1 MNVLRTLPI
10 HGICLLQS
18 VLALLCLALQ
28 PVSAADT
35 GPYDVRI
42 EQVDAGEFPLVTLYV
57 TVTEP
62 SSGEII
68 SGLKQEQFFITEDGQ
83 SVEIVRFSAGNPGPI
98 STVLAIDRSG
108 SMSDEGKLVGA
119 KQAAH
124 AFVDEMRPQ
133 DQVALVVFDSRVTT
147 WQNFSTDQD
156 LLHRRID
163 ALAANGGTAWH
174 DSVWYT
180 VDLMSGVTGRRNA
193 ILLSDGMDES
203 SSRSL
208 SSTIRHAREMEVA
221 IHAISLGN
229 RVDRRNLQRM
239 ADETGGTYHHSP
251 RADQLRALYES
262 FAENAQREYVIT
274 VRSDRASYDG
284 TRRGLQVTVG
294 GSTGSGGYV
303 EQHLLNVESSPWVA
317 LAFIAPLALA
327 FIVPLVWRKTHAGP
341 PVPSWSLQV
350 DPPPQAPTAICAHC
364 GRSIRTGARFCAGC
378 GSAASS
384 ALASSSPVNVP
395 SPTAVCSRCGQ
406 LLRPHA
412 RFCSQCG
419 QRSPR

>member
-1 MNVLRTLPI
+1 MNPIRTQLI
-10 HGICLLQS
+10 HGMRLLQS
-18 VLALLCLALQ
+18 VLAVLCLTLQ
-28 PVSAADT
+28 PVLAANLR
-35 GPYDVRI
+35 PYDVRI
-42 EQVDAGEFPLVTLYV
+42 EQVDAHAFPLVTLFVLV
-57 TVTEP
+57 TD
-62 SSGEII
+62 SDSGEII
-68 SGLKQEQFFITEDGQ
+68 GGLGQRDFAITEDGEP
-83 SVEIVRFSAGNPGPI
+83 VEIVSFSAGNSGPI
-98 STVLAIDRSG
+98 STVLIIDRSG
-108 SMSDEGKLVGA
+108 SMGDEGKLVGA

-147 WQNFSTDQD
+147 WQDFSTDQD
-156 LLHRRID
+156 LLRRRID

-221 IHAISLGN
+221 IHTISLGN

-303 EQHLLNVESSPWVA
+303 EQHLLNVESSPWAA
-317 LAFIAPLALA
+317 LALLALLALA
-327 FIVPLVWRKTHAGP
+327 FIVPLIWRKTRVGA
-341 PVPSWSLQV
+341 PVPVWSPEADSSPHTSTISCVQ
-350 DPPPQAPTAICAHC
+350 C
-364 GRSIRTGARFCAGC
+364 GRPIRAGARFCAGC
-378 GSAASS
+378 GAAAPPTLVSSLPLGMSA
-384 ALASSSPVNVP
+384 
-395 SPTAVCSRCGQ
+395 PTTMCSHCGQ
-406 LLRPHA
+406 PLRPNA

-419 QRSPR
+419 QRSL